1 MSKYHAIR
9 KTYSTV
15 LCSWLDEIEI
25 QISDELRE
33 QVKKARNILKYN
45 PHIRSLSL
53 DVPYEFLNPE
63 QINELHYACPFDI
76 ERIVISDIYVRYAL
90 QSTYSAMITAKY
102 DFTHLIP
109 HPVVEEFEK
118 EEEAFQKELNE
129 EG

>member
-1 MSKYHAIR
+1 MNEYHAIR

-15 LCSWLDEIEI
+15 LCSWPDEIEI

-33 QVKKARNILKYN
+33 QIKKARNILKYES
-45 PHIRSLSL
+45 HVRSLSL
-53 DVPYEFLNPE
+53 DVPDGFLNPE
-63 QINELHYACPFDI
+63 HENELHYACPFDI

-90 QSTYSAMITAKY
+90 QSRYSAMITAKY

-109 HPVVEEFEK
+109 HPVVEELQK
-118 EEEAFQKELNE
+118 EEEEFQKELRE